1 MAQFLVFAQL
11 AFRQQGALSGV
22 PRTDKE
28 HKSALILR
36 EIELNSIELY
46 VASSKITV
54 MKMEIVK
61 FSI

>member
-11 AFRQQGALSGV
+11 TFRQQGALAGV

-36 EIELNSIELY
+36 EIGLNSMELY

>member
-11 AFRQQGALSGV
+11 TFRQQGALSGV

-36 EIELNSIELY
+36 EIELNSMELY
-46 VASSKITV
+46 IDPSKITV
-54 MKMEIVK
+54 IKMERVK
-61 FSI
+61 FSR